1 MALVNAK
8 HLFSVGKFSMAATDN
23 FKFFGG
29 GFQNKFLHFLQ
40 GPAFIQDPTSIPESR
55 VRVFNMLCVQKGKM

>member
-1 MALVNAK
+1 
-8 HLFSVGKFSMAATDN
+8 MAATDI

-29 GFQNKFLHFLQ
+29 GFQNKFVHFLQ

-55 VRVFNMLCVQKGKM
+55 VRVCQIQFMLNKSRALCQLLSFPL